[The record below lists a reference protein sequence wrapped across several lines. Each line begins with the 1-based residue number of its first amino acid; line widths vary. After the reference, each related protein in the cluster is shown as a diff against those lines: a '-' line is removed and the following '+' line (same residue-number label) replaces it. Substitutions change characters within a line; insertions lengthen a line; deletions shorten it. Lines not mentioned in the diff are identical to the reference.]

1 MTETVPVIALLDM
14 DCFYV
19 QVEARE
25 NPSISGIPAAVVQY
39 KTWKGGGI
47 IAVNYE
53 ARAKGVTRQM
63 RGDEAKEKCP
73 DIVLVRVPETREK
86 ADLTKYRKA
95 GREVIEV
102 LLDSGATVERA
113 SIDEAYLD
121 LTAVV
126 EKRLKDGQ
134 TVSST
139 KLPNTFVGGD
149 DGDRDE
155 AVKDWCQ
162 QSVEDNGDDLRL
174 VIGAQIMEEIRAE
187 VYSRTQFRC
196 SAGIAH
202 CKTLAKLCCGL
213 HKPNKQTVLPQS
225 SIPSLYK
232 NLSVT
237 KVRGLGGKLG
247 QVVVESLG
255 VQTMMELADLPPSA
269 LEAKLD
275 SKTVAWLRL
284 LFKGRD
290 GEVVKERELPKSI
303 GCGKNFRGREM
314 LNTREKVK
322 LRLMNLVEEL
332 VERIE
337 VDKDDYNRVAKGLT
351 VGVGLDGEGYVS
363 RAGQI
368 NAYNVQDIFREA
380 FTLLSRLN
388 QAPAQSEDWSPA
400 LVNIS
405 ISAGKFEEVATNIKS
420 ITSYFSPFSATSTT
434 NIGSQ
439 KQSNAQETTSTSS
452 SDLRSHASN
461 KQNIEAFFQPSCR
474 ESSKPLVDE
483 YNVVV
488 DEHHEGCKSVKSFFK
503 SKVFDMDRSSSG
515 MLLSVSDEIA
525 VITKEDMKTTESNSN
540 NGNKEKQ
547 ASKTENMIEVADD
560 QLMVQ
565 SEKLDVDIAEL
576 IPSLQSFSPT
586 LLSILPVGLQAAAK
600 KRVKELQE
608 KETGLGKF
616 FQKSQSEVAK
626 EELVSCSVC
635 NRQVSPFTLPEHLD
649 WHYAQSVAKE
659 SSSYGGVKRKSV
671 DGLSS
676 AAPKNKRK
684 SLDISSFF
692 RK

>member
-1 MTETVPVIALLDM
+1 
-14 DCFYV
+14 
-19 QVEARE
+19 
-25 NPSISGIPAAVVQY
+25 
-39 KTWKGGGI
+39 
-47 IAVNYE
+47 
-53 ARAKGVTRQM
+53 M

-73 DIVLVRVPETREK
+73 DIVLVRVPEVREK

-121 LTAVV
+121 LTALV

-139 KLPNTFVGGD
+139 KLLNTFVGGD

-155 AVKDWCQ
+155 VIKDWCQ

-174 VIGAQIMEEIRAE
+174 AIGAQIMEEIRAE
-187 VYSRTQFRC
+187 VYKRTQFRC
-196 SAGIAH
+196 SAGVAH

-247 QVVVESLG
+247 QAVVESLG

-275 SKTVAWLRL
+275 PKTVAWLRL

-314 LNTREKVK
+314 LNTKEKVK

-337 VDKDDYNRVAKGLT
+337 VDKDDYNRIAKGLT

-380 FTLLSRLN
+380 FALLSRLN
-388 QAPAQSEDWSPA
+388 QAPAQSEDWAPA

-420 ITSYFSPFSATSTT
+420 ITSYFSPFSATSTAS
-434 NIGSQ
+434 IGSE
-439 KQSNAQETTSTSS
+439 KQSNPQETKSTSS
-452 SDLRSHASN
+452 SDLRSHASS
-461 KQNIEAFFQPSCR
+461 KQSIEAFFQPSCR
-474 ESSKPLVDE
+474 ESSKP
-483 YNVVV
+483 VV
-488 DEHHEGCKSVKSFFK
+488 DAYDVAVEHHEECNSVKSFFK
-503 SKVFDMDRSSSG
+503 SKLLDKDGSSSG
-515 MLLSVSDEIA
+515 LLLSASDES
-525 VITKEDMKTTESNSN
+525 VEITNKDVKTNESNSIYD
-540 NGNKEKQ
+540 NKDKQ
-547 ASKTENMIEVADD
+547 ASKTEITTEVADD
-560 QLMVQ
+560 HLMVQ
-565 SEKLDVDIAEL
+565 SEKKDVDIAEL
-576 IPSLQSFSPT
+576 IPSLQSFSPS
-586 LLSILPVGLQAAAK
+586 LLSILPAGLQAAAK
-600 KRVKELQE
+600 KRVKELKE

-616 FQKSQSEVAK
+616 FQKSRAEMAK

-649 WHYAQSVAKE
+649 WHYAQSLAKE
-659 SSSYGGVKRKSV
+659 SSSLGGIKRKSV
-671 DGLSS
+671 DGLTS
-676 AAPKNKRK
+676 AAPQNKRK